1 MSLRLRLI
9 ALTVALVALVILAL
23 SGLYLNSLVD
33 SLSAVALERSELASQ
48 QVNAFISDRINRDR
62 LTSSAPAK
70 APTPKNAPPPTIED
84 TKILWRAIVAED
96 PDISTMLVRTMAL
109 SPALVEINVAGQDGV
124 ILASS
129 NPSRVGQ
136 PLKPLAN
143 FADWRSRPLRRRL
156 PELIVRNPDYQ
167 VVAPLGFAEEAGGQ
181 QPIFTTQVAT
191 SSVLLRAAVLP
202 PLETVGAVAAS
213 ALLVS
218 LLITGLATSRA
229 LRPLR
234 RIEQTIDRIAQGR
247 FGVEDPSRPQD
258 QDENHAEPREFAAV
272 ESKLKLLGRQYTG
285 ERQDAT
291 NLKHSL
297 DEMVDRMATQFDL
310 ASRFAAI
317 SRISG
322 GVAHEIKNPLNAI
335 SLHLDLL
342 RARAESTGEELLP
355 EIDVLSREVRRLDR
369 VVKTFLD
376 FSRPV
381 EVQFSEVD
389 LGALASEVTHLMKP
403 QAQLAGIELQCDA
416 PAEPVCV
423 RGDEDMLQQ
432 AVLNLVTNAME
443 AMKTGG
449 HLRLSVTSDRHNVT
463 LTVADD
469 GPGIPPE
476 MRGKVFQLYFTT
488 KEKGSGIGLAM
499 TYRAVQLHNGTV
511 DFVSEVGRGTT
522 FRLQLPSLVQ
532 NSRI

>member
-1 MSLRLRLI
+1 MSARCWPVSPHPSLPRESYR
-9 ALTVALVALVILAL
+9 AVQTGSGGLAQ
-23 SGLYLNSLVD
+23 G
-33 SLSAVALERSELASQ
+33 R
-48 QVNAFISDRINRDR
+48 
-62 LTSSAPAK
+62 
-70 APTPKNAPPPTIED
+70 
-84 TKILWRAIVAED
+84 
-96 PDISTMLVRTMAL
+96 
-109 SPALVEINVAGQDGV
+109 
-124 ILASS
+124 
-129 NPSRVGQ
+129 
-136 PLKPLAN
+136 
-143 FADWRSRPLRRRL
+143 
-156 PELIVRNPDYQ
+156 
-167 VVAPLGFAEEAGGQ
+167 
-181 QPIFTTQVAT
+181 
-191 SSVLLRAAVLP
+191 
-202 PLETVGAVAAS
+202 GAVAAG

-247 FGVEDPSRPQD
+247 FGADSSPPQD
-258 QDENHAEPREFAAV
+258 QDENPNHAEAREFAAV
-272 ESKLKLLGRQYTG
+272 ESKLNLLGRQYTG
-285 ERQDAT
+285 ARQDAT

-355 EIDVLSREVRRLDR
+355 EIDVLSKEVRRLDR

-381 EVQFSEVD
+381 EVRFAEVD
-389 LGALASEVTHLMKP
+389 LGALAAEVAHLMTP
-403 QAQLAGIELQCDA
+403 QAQLAGIELQSDS
-416 PAEPVCV
+416 PAQPVWV

-449 HLRLSVTSDRHNVT
+449 HLRLSVASDRHMVT

-522 FRLQLPSLVQ
+522 FRLQLPSLVP
-532 NSRI
+532 NTHV